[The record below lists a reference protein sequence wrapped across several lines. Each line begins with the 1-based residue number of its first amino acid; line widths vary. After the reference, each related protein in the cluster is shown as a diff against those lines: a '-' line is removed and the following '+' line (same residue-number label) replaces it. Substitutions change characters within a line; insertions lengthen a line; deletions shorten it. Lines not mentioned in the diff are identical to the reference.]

1 MRATRPARLA
11 HPARDGRIGDDPLA
25 RPRAVD
31 DDAAELVAEHERTLE
46 PGVADRA
53 LPVPMQIRAAQADR
67 GHPHEHLVRAARGD
81 RLGADPDVARAM
93 EAGNLG
99 AIVVG
104 HVGRWP

>member
-1 MRATRPARLA
+1 MPQGMAGSAATRSPAR
-11 HPARDGRIGDDPLA
+11 G
-25 RPRAVD
+25 AVD

-67 GHPHEHLVRAARGD
+67 GHPQEHLVRAARGH
-81 RLGADPDVARAM
+81 RLGADAEVAGAM

-104 HVGRWP
+104 HVCRWP